1 MLFGQVP
8 VVRPER
14 RRGAVLSAGV
24 HLAVGLLVFG
34 VARHQPAEGR
44 HDSAPVRPPARMI
57 WVPTDSPAAGGGGRG
72 GGNRRPEP
80 PRRAE
85 APGRD
90 TLTVR
95 PAPSVAPAPTP
106 APATE
111 PESTVALS
119 AEPLAAGLRPLAGVV
134 DSNRSAEADST
145 GPGTGPGTD
154 GHDGVGSGPGR
165 GRGVGP
171 GDDAEMGEVGTPGN
185 GVSAPR
191 LLRDVRP
198 VYTAD
203 AMRARIAGT
212 VGLSCVVDRDGR
224 VRDCRLTRSLDPRY
238 GLDLEAIRAAQRWQ
252 FAPGRRG
259 ADPVAVRVT
268 IEMAFSLR

>member
-1 MLFGQVP
+1 MLLGQAP

-14 RRGAVLSAGV
+14 ARGAVLSAAV
-24 HLAVGLLVFG
+24 HLAVGLLAIG
-34 VARHQPAEGR
+34 VAQHQSAEGQ
-44 HDSAPVRPPARMI
+44 HDVTPLLRPPVQMV
-57 WVPTDSPAAGGGGRG
+57 WLPSESPTAGGGGRG
-72 GGNRRPEP
+72 GGNQRHEP

-90 TLTVR
+90 ALTVR
-95 PAPSVAPAPTP
+95 PVAQVEATSSPTS
-106 APATE
+106 E
-111 PESTVALS
+111 PEHTVALS
-119 AEPLAAGLRPLAGVV
+119 AEPLAAGLTPLAGVF
-134 DSNRSAEADST
+134 DPMGSTDTDST
-145 GPGTGPGTD
+145 GAGAGPGTD
-154 GHDGVGSGPGR
+154 GDGGAGSGPGR
-165 GRGVGP
+165 GPGVSRGDHG
-171 GDDAEMGEVGTPGN
+171 EMGEVGPPGN

-198 VYTAD
+198 AYTAE

-212 VGLSCVVDRDGR
+212 VGLSCVVDRDGS

-259 ADPVAVRVT
+259 ADPVPVRVT